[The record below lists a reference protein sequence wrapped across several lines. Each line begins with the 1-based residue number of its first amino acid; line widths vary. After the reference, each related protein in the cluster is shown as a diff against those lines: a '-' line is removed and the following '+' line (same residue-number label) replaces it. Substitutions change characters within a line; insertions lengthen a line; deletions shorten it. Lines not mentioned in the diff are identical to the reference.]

1 MGWLVKVQWCFDIFR
16 KPSDPLIKSEPVKPE
31 EGEEKGDE
39 GEEDKSDDKSD
50 GGDDKAEGNIIRLA
64 CLYLGS

>member
-1 MGWLVKVQWCFDIFR
+1 M
-16 KPSDPLIKSEPVKPE
+16 KPE

-50 GGDDKAEGNIIRLA
+50 GGDAEAEGTKIVVVW
-64 CLYLGS
+64 LYLES